1 MCTNRRVSLVTL
13 MLLSIAALTFSSCS
27 KDKGG
32 AAPAQNYYFRANVGG
47 KKIDFHTVNFQGGG
61 NDDRWEQIVIGGYET
76 SYPTTQG
83 AQVPPSLD
91 FEIWRLGGN
100 IGPGTYATPAEQ
112 EMIARYA
119 IQTKDGTQVYN
130 TSNGDDVFTVN
141 IETISKKGIKGTFSG
156 TVRDINGNAISITEG
171 VFDLPYE
178 TIVNP

>member
-1 MCTNRRVSLVTL
+1 
-13 MLLSIAALTFSSCS
+13 MLLTIVAFICSSCS

-47 KKIDFHTVNFQGGG
+47 RKIDFHTVNFQGGG
-61 NDDRWEQIVIGGYET
+61 NDNRWEQIVIGGYET
-76 SYPTTQG
+76 SYPTTSG
-83 AQVPPSLD
+83 GQVPPSLD

-100 IGPGTYATPAEQ
+100 IGPGTYATPAES

-119 IQTKDGTQVYN
+119 VQTPDGTHLYN
-130 TSNGDDVFTVN
+130 SSYGDDVFTVN

-156 TVRDINGNAISITEG
+156 TVRDLNGNAISVTEG
-171 VFDLPYE
+171 AFDLPYE